1 VTPVLIGCC
10 LLVTALAAAAL
21 SGSARRI
28 SDAVASL
35 RPGAHHVGFHHE
47 LHLDA
52 RQLGAALDDRSGR

>member
-1 VTPVLIGCC
+1 MTPVVIGCC